1 MAKEIADR
9 RKKLLYK
16 LEKGQK
22 KETEKVDASKAEK
35 FKSMVMLDSISGR
48 TPNTFRRA

>member
-9 RKKLLYK
+9 RKKLLFK

-35 FKSMVMLDSISGR
+35 FKSMVYKEFI
-48 TPNTFRRA
+48 